1 MKKDKKL
8 TVRVSEEEYEVIKL
22 KSDLSGISMSRF
34 LVEKAKKSY
43 VEGYSQLKKELEE
56 KERESAQ
63 IDGQMSIN

>member
-8 TVRVSEEEYEVIKL
+8 TVRVSEEEYKVIKL
-22 KSDLSGISMSRF
+22 KADLSGMSMSRF

>member
-22 KSDLSGISMSRF
+22 KSDLSGMSMSRF

-43 VEGYSQLKKELEE
+43 VEGYAQLKKELEE
-56 KERESAQ
+56 KEKELAQ
-63 IDGQMSIN
+63 IDGQLSIN

>member
-22 KSDLSGISMSRF
+22 KSDLSGMSMSRF

-43 VEGYSQLKKELEE
+43 VEGYAQLKKELEE
-56 KERESAQ
+56 KEKELAQ
-63 IDGQMSIN
+63 INGQLSIN